1 MRKFVRN
8 QILELLST
16 VWEGIKKAKTLEPQ
30 TAESVLVHCYLAI
43 QTVEQTLHDGLSQ
56 YALKKYIDLSSVI
69 KEILEE
75 INIGIVQDASI
86 AESTK
91 KLKFKLKQFRKLL
104 LEEKEIKLEV
114 VFFPYK
120 VSMWDSLESIW
131 FAARDDENCDAY
143 VVPIP
148 YYDRLPNGEF
158 GTMHYEGNLY
168 PEYVPIVNWCD
179 YDTENRH
186 PDIIYVHT
194 PYDARNYVTSIH
206 SDFYCE
212 RLRDLTQMLVH
223 VPYFVTLDK
232 VSDNISSFA
241 TQAGCIY
248 AHKVIV
254 QSEGLRRIY
263 AKYMKAVIGNQFGK
277 P

>member
-1 MRKFVRN
+1 MKD
-8 QILELLST
+8 
-16 VWEGIKKAKTLEPQ
+16 GII
-30 TAESVLVHCYLAI
+30 SVSYTHLDVYKR
-43 QTVEQTLHDGLSQ
+43 Q
-56 YALKKYIDLSSVI
+56 
-69 KEILEE
+69 
-75 INIGIVQDASI
+75 VQDASI

-168 PEYVPIVNWCD
+168 PEYVPVS
-179 YDTENRH
+179 YTH
-186 PDIIYVHT
+186 
-194 PYDARNYVTSIH
+194 
-206 SDFYCE
+206 
-212 RLRDLTQMLVH
+212 
-223 VPYFVTLDK
+223 LDVYK
-232 VSDNISSFA
+232 RQEF
-241 TQAGCIY
+241 
-248 AHKVIV
+248 
-254 QSEGLRRIY
+254 
-263 AKYMKAVIGNQFGK
+263 
-277 P
+277 